1 MRTSLTNG
9 LRTTIRNDTRNWNNA
24 RKNTFLRNK
33 TRTVNLFSPQLPSPL
48 LPLRWF
54 YNTFHPFFLLCSVG
68 ESSCVQVSRGRL
80 LSHMLNLVTLPTGLY
95 YARGLILIFRMA
107 AMATRPSSTLIS
119 QLFPTRLSTRTAS
132 FLENTVRLIHPE
144 ISMNLY
150 RVIATEI
157 ERERDKKKQARF
169 TLFLYLSPR
178 VCKHT
183 VFLRGR

>member
-1 MRTSLTNG
+1 M
-9 LRTTIRNDTRNWNNA
+9 
-24 RKNTFLRNK
+24 RNK
-33 TRTVNLFSPQLPSPL
+33 TRTVNLFSPQLPSPS

-54 YNTFHPFFLLCSVG
+54 YTFHPFFLLCSVG

-132 FLENTVRLIHPE
+132 FLENTVRPIHPE

-157 ERERDKKKQARF
+157 EIERERERERNKLDLRFFYIYRLVFVNTRYFCAGDKRSYN
-169 TLFLYLSPR
+169 FL
-178 VCKHT
+178 V
-183 VFLRGR
+183 VFG